1 MKKTFKRFARFD
13 MFILRKKRIRPAVF
27 SLILMAFAFV
37 VLLLRKEQSGLPHG
51 TLCLEK
57 GTLLDVFTPKRDDF
71 LKG

>member
-1 MKKTFKRFARFD
+1 M
-13 MFILRKKRIRPAVF
+13 F

-37 VLLLRKEQSGLPHG
+37 ALLLRKEQSGLPHG

-71 LKG
+71 L

>member
-37 VLLLRKEQSGLPHG
+37 ALLLRKEQSGLLHG

-71 LKG
+71 L